1 MTAKKR
7 QILVTS
13 ALPYANGAI
22 HLGHMLEYIQTDIW
36 ARFQRARGHEC
47 YFAWADDAHG
57 TPVMLWARAEGKPP
71 EELIDLM
78 NEQHKGDFRDFG
90 ISFDNYSSTHS
101 DGNREI
107 VEQIYRRLDEGG
119 HIERRSIKQL
129 YDEKEGMFLPDRFIR
144 GTCPKCGAEDQ
155 YGDSCESCGSTY
167 APTDL
172 IEPRSAVSGSKPV
185 MKESEHFFFRLS
197 DFEARLQQWMASG
210 SLQTEVSNKLQEWFE
225 DGLRDWD
232 ISRDAPY
239 FGFRIPG
246 TEDKYFYVWVDAP
259 VGYLSSFKEL
269 CERRGLDFDA
279 WWAQD
284 STAEVHHF
292 IGKDIVYFHTLFW
305 PAMLMG
311 AGLRAPTAVYAHGFL
326 MVDGAKM
333 SKSRGTF
340 IRARTYLDHL
350 HPDYLR
356 YYFAAKLGPGMGD
369 IDLNLDD
376 FVQRVNAD
384 VVGKVVNIASRC
396 AGFIQRHFD
405 GRLAAELPR
414 PDLYAAFVEAREAIA
429 TDFEER
435 NYQSAIRRVMALAD
449 EANRYIDEAKPW
461 QRIKE
466 AGREGEVHG
475 VCTQGINLFRVLM
488 AYLEPVLPFTAE
500 RAAGFLGERSIAGGS
515 DWNRIDR
522 PLLDTPLDTFQPLLT
537 RIDPLKV
544 QAMIDNSKESL
555 QPAQAGT
562 ATAAAR
568 PEIAPLAPEI
578 TIDDF
583 MKIDLRVARIV
594 AAEAVEG
601 ADKLLQLTLDLGGE
615 TRTVFAGIR
624 SAYDPASLAGRMTVM
639 VANLKPRKMRFG
651 TSEGM
656 VLAAGPGGKDLFILE
671 PDDGATPGQRVT

>member
-1 MTAKKR
+1 MTDKR

-57 TPVMLWARAEGKPP
+57 TPVMLWARSEGKPP
-71 EELIDLM
+71 EELIDMM

-101 DGNREI
+101 EYNRKI
-107 VEQIYRRLDEGG
+107 VEQIYQRLDAGG
-119 HIERRSIKQL
+119 HIERRLIKQL
-129 YDEKEGMFLPDRFIR
+129 YDEQEGMFLPDRFIR
-144 GTCPKCGAEDQ
+144 GTCPKCRAEDQ

-172 IEPRSAVSGSKPV
+172 IEPRSAVTGSTPV
-185 MKESEHFFFRLS
+185 MKESEHYFFRLS
-197 DFEARLQQWMASG
+197 NFEAPLKQWMASG
-210 SLQTEVSNKLQEWFE
+210 ALQPEISNKLQEWFT

-259 VGYLSSFKEL
+259 VGYIASFREL
-269 CERRGLDFDA
+269 CDRLALDFDA
-279 WWAQD
+279 WWGPD

-311 AGLRAPTAVYAHGFL
+311 ADFRTPTAVYAHGFL
-326 MVDGAKM
+326 TVDGAKM

-356 YYFAAKLGPGMGD
+356 YYFAAKLGSGTGD

-396 AGFIQRHFD
+396 AGFIQRKFA
-405 GRLAAELPR
+405 GRLSAALPR
-414 PDLYAAFVEAREAIA
+414 PELYAEFVAARETIA

-435 NYQSAIRRVMALAD
+435 NYQAAVRRIMALAD
-449 EANRYIDEAKPW
+449 EANRYIDEEKPW

-466 AGREGEVHG
+466 EGHEADVHG
-475 VCTQGINLFRVLM
+475 VCTQGINLFRVLVS
-488 AYLEPVLPFTAE
+488 YLSPVLPFTAD
-500 RAAGFLGERSIAGGS
+500 RAAAFLGCGVN
-515 DWNRIDR
+515 DWSQLDN
-522 PLLDTPLDTFQPLLT
+522 PLLDAPLNTFEALLT

-544 QAMIDNSKESL
+544 EAMIEDSKESL
-555 QPAQAGT
+555 QPAAAP
-562 ATAAAR
+562 ATGR
-568 PEIAPLAPEI
+568 PAVADIAPEI
-578 TIDDF
+578 GIEEF
-583 MKIDLRVARIV
+583 AKVDLRVARIV
-594 AAEAVEG
+594 KAEHVEG
-601 ADKLLQLTLDLGGE
+601 ADKLLRLTLDIGNQE
-615 TRTVFAGIR
+615 RTVFAGIR
-624 SAYDPASLAGRMTVM
+624 SAYDPADLEGRLTVM

-656 VLAAGPGGKDLFILE
+656 VLAAGPGGSDLFILE
-671 PDDGATPGQRVT
+671 PDEGATPGQRVT

>member
-1 MTAKKR
+1 MTDKKR

-36 ARFQRARGHEC
+36 ARFQRAQGQEC

-71 EELIDLM
+71 EELIDMM

-101 DGNREI
+101 DYNREV
-107 VEQIYRRLDEGG
+107 VEHIYRQLDAGG
-119 HIERRSIKQL
+119 YIDRRPIKQL
-129 YDEKEGMFLPDRFIR
+129 YDEQEGMFLPDRFIR
-144 GTCPKCGAEDQ
+144 GTCPKCGTPDQ
-155 YGDSCESCGSTY
+155 YGDSCENCGSTY

-172 IEPRSAVSGSKPV
+172 IDPRSAVTGSPPV
-185 MKESEHFFFRLS
+185 MKESEHYFFRLS
-197 DFEARLQQWMASG
+197 EFEGRLREWMASG
-210 SLQTEVSNKLQEWFE
+210 ALQVEITNKLQEWFTE
-225 DGLRDWD
+225 GLRDWD

-259 VGYLSSFKEL
+259 VGYIASFREL
-269 CERRGLDFDA
+269 CARRGLDFDA
-279 WWAQD
+279 WWGAD

-311 AGLRAPTAVYAHGFL
+311 AGFRTPTAVYAHGFL
-326 MVDGAKM
+326 TVDGAKM

-340 IRARTYLDHL
+340 IKARTYLDHL

-356 YYFAAKLGPGMGD
+356 YYFAAKLGPGTGD
-369 IDLNLDD
+369 IDLNLED

-396 AGFIQRHFD
+396 AGFIQRHFG
-405 GRLAAELPR
+405 GRLADELPR
-414 PDLYAAFVEAREAIA
+414 PELYDAFVHAREAIA
-429 TDFEER
+429 TDFEGR
-435 NYQSAIRRVMALAD
+435 NYQSAMRRIMALAD
-449 EANRYIDEAKPW
+449 EANRYIDEEKPW

-466 AGREGEVHG
+466 DGRAAEVHAA
-475 VCTQGINLFRVLM
+475 CTQGINLFRVVM
-488 AYLEPVLPFTAE
+488 AYLAPVLPFTAE
-500 RAAGFLGERSIAGGS
+500 RAGAFLGTDVA
-515 DWNRIDR
+515 DWSRNPQ
-522 PLLDTPLDTFQPLLT
+522 PLLSVPLDTFQPLLT
-537 RIDPLKV
+537 RIDPAKV
-544 QAMIDNSKESL
+544 SAMIESSRESL
-555 QPAQAGT
+555 LPAAAPARPAQAI
-562 ATAAAR
+562 A
-568 PEIAPLAPEI
+568 EIAPEI

-583 MKIDLRVARIV
+583 ARIDLRVARIV
-594 AAEAVEG
+594 AAQQVEG
-601 ADKLLQLTLDLGGE
+601 ADKLLQLTLDIGNG

-624 SAYDPASLAGRMTVM
+624 SAYEPEDLVGRLTVM

-656 VLAAGPGGKDLFILE
+656 VLAAGPGGADLFILQ
-671 PDDGATPGQRVT
+671 PDEGAAPGQRVT

>member
-1 MTAKKR
+1 MTDKKR

-36 ARFQRARGHEC
+36 ARFQRSQGHEC

-57 TPVMLWARAEGKPP
+57 TPVMLWARAEGKAP

-78 NEQHKGDFRDFG
+78 NEEHKRDFRDFG

-101 DGNREI
+101 DYNREV
-107 VEQIYRRLDEGG
+107 VEFIYAQLDAGGFIDRRN
-119 HIERRSIKQL
+119 IKQL
-129 YDEKEGMFLPDRFIR
+129 YDEQEGMFLPDRFIR
-144 GTCPKCGAEDQ
+144 GTCPRCGAEDQ

-167 APTDL
+167 GPTDL
-172 IEPRSAVSGSKPV
+172 LDPRSAVSGSTPV
-185 MKESEHFFFRLS
+185 MKESLHYFFRLS
-197 DFEARLQQWMASG
+197 EFEEPLRKWMAAG
-210 SLQTEVSNKLQEWFE
+210 ALQPEIANKLEEWFTE
-225 DGLRDWD
+225 GLRDWD

-246 TEDKYFYVWVDAP
+246 CEDKYFYVWVDAP
-259 VGYLSSFKEL
+259 VGYIASFREL
-269 CERRGLDFDA
+269 CARLDLDFDA
-279 WWAQD
+279 WW
-284 STAEVHHF
+284 SPGSVAEVHHF

-311 AGLRAPTAVYAHGFL
+311 AGFRTPTAVYAHGFL
-326 MVDGAKM
+326 TVDGAKM

-356 YYFAAKLGPGMGD
+356 YYFAAKLGPGTGD
-369 IDLNLDD
+369 IDLNLED

-396 AGFIQRHFD
+396 AGFIQRHFA
-405 GRLAAELPR
+405 GKLADSLPQ
-414 PDLYAAFVEAREAIA
+414 PDLYEEFVAARGPIA
-429 TDFEER
+429 DAFEQR
-435 NYQSAIRRVMALAD
+435 NYQAAMRRIMSLAD
-449 EANRYIDEAKPW
+449 DANRYIDGEKPW
-461 QRIKE
+461 LVIKE
-466 AGREGEVHG
+466 KGREAEVRA

-488 AYLEPVLPFTAE
+488 AYLAPVMPFTAG
-500 RAAGFLGERSIAGGS
+500 RAAEFLGSPVT
-515 DWNRIDR
+515 DWQCIDA
-522 PLLDTPLDTFQPLLT
+522 PLLGISLNAFQPLLM
-537 RIDPLKV
+537 RIDPIKV
-544 QAMIDNSKESL
+544 GAMVEDSKESL
-555 QPAQAGT
+555 Q
-562 ATAAAR
+562 AAAQTGVAS
-568 PEIAPLAPEI
+568 PEIPAAIAKEI

-583 MKIDLRVARIV
+583 AKIDLRVARIV
-594 AAEAVEG
+594 NAGLVEG
-601 ADKLLQLTLDLGGE
+601 ADKLLRLTLDIGNE

-624 SAYDPASLAGRMTVM
+624 SAYEPADLEGRLTVM

-656 VLAAGPGGKDLFILE
+656 VLAAGSGGQDLFILY
-671 PDDGATPGQRVT
+671 PDEGAKPGQRVT

>member
-1 MTAKKR
+1 MTTEHR

-36 ARFQRARGHEC
+36 ARFQRAQGHEC

-71 EELIDLM
+71 EELIDMM
-78 NEQHKGDFRDFG
+78 NEQHKADFRAFG
-90 ISFDNYSSTHS
+90 VSFDNYSSTHS
-101 DGNREI
+101 DYNREI
-107 VEQIYRRLDEGG
+107 VEYIYTQLDAAG
-119 HIERRSIKQL
+119 HIDRRQIKQL
-129 YDEKEGMFLPDRFIR
+129 YDEQEGMFLPDRFIR
-144 GTCPKCGAEDQ
+144 GTCPKCGAQDQ

-172 IEPRSAVSGSKPV
+172 IDPRSAVTGSPPV
-185 MKESEHFFFRLS
+185 MKASEHYFFRLS
-197 DFEARLQQWMASG
+197 DFEDRLKQWMGSG
-210 SLQTEVSNKLQEWFE
+210 ALQPEIVNKLQEWFT

-246 TEDKYFYVWVDAP
+246 TDDKYFYVWVDAP
-259 VGYLSSFKEL
+259 IGYIASFREL
-269 CERRGLDFDA
+269 CARLGLDFDA
-279 WWAQD
+279 WWKPG
-284 STAEVHHF
+284 SRAEVHHF

-311 AGLRAPTAVYAHGFL
+311 AGFRTPTAVYAHGFL
-326 MVDGAKM
+326 TVDGAKM

-356 YYFAAKLGPGMGD
+356 YYFAAKLGPGTGD

-384 VVGKVVNIASRC
+384 VVGKLVNIASRC

-405 GRLAAELPR
+405 GKLSDALPR
-414 PDLYAAFVEAREAIA
+414 PDLYAEFVAAREALVA
-429 TDFEER
+429 DFEER
-435 NYQSAIRRVMALAD
+435 NYQSAIRRTMALAD
-449 EANRYIDEAKPW
+449 EANRYIDEEKPW

-466 AGREGEVHG
+466 EGKAAEVQA

-488 AYLEPVLPFTAE
+488 TYLAPVLPFTAD
-500 RAAGFLGERSIAGGS
+500 RAGAFLGCDVS
-515 DWNRIDR
+515 DWRRIDK
-522 PLLDTPLDTFQPLLT
+522 PLLGVSLNTFQPLLT

-544 QAMIDNSKESL
+544 QAMIEDSKESL
-555 QPAQAGT
+555 RPAEQPASQPQPTLAD
-562 ATAAAR
+562 
-568 PEIAPLAPEI
+568 LAPEI
-578 TIDDF
+578 SIDEF
-583 MKIDLRVARIV
+583 AKVDLRIARIV
-594 AAEAVEG
+594 AAETVEG
-601 ADKLLQLTLDLGGE
+601 ADKLLRLTLDIGNE

-624 SAYDPASLAGRMTVM
+624 SAYDPADLSGRLTVM

-656 VLAAGPGGKDLFILE
+656 VLAAGTGGNDLFILA
-671 PDDGATPGQRVT
+671 PDEGATPGQRVT